1 MAVDYFLN
9 IKGIEGESTDAKHR
23 GEIDVESWSWGETNS
38 GAALAGGGA
47 GAGKVNMQDLQFTA
61 RQSKATPKLLLACA
75 TGQHL
80 QTAVL
85 TVRKAGGAQVEYF
98 KLTLTDVIVTS
109 YQTGGVESDDSLIDS
124 VSLGFAKIQ
133 VEHRP
138 QKADGSL
145 GQPITAGW
153 DLKKNTKI

>member
-1 MAVDYFLN
+1 MAIDYFLN
-9 IKGIEGESTDAKHR
+9 IKGIEGESTDAKHK

-38 GAALAGGGA
+38 GAAVARGGA

-61 RQSKATPKLLLACA
+61 RHSKATPKLFLACA

-80 QTAVL
+80 QSAVL

-98 KLTLTDVIVTS
+98 KLTLTDVIITS
-109 YQTGGVESDDSLIDS
+109 YQTGGVESGDSLIDS
-124 VSLGFAKIQ
+124 VSLGFATIK
-133 VEHRP
+133 VEYRP

-153 DLKKNTKI
+153 DLKRNTQI